1 MIDPVIFTIRIGS
14 FELAL
19 RWYGLL
25 IVTGTVVGAWLAARE
40 VRRRGENPEYVWEGL
55 VWALVAGMVGAR
67 LWYVVNDILG
77 GSTRYLEDPVSI
89 VRITEGGLHFYGAI
103 LFGLIAVLIFA
114 RRRKLDMWLILDSVA
129 PSLLIGQAIARPANF
144 INQELYGPPT
154 DLPWGIPI
162 SADHRLPPWHDLSLY
177 PEETTRFH
185 PTFAYE
191 MIWNLLAAGL
201 LLWISHRFY
210 KKLKP
215 GALFAAWMILA
226 GLGRFVIEGFRPD
239 QPRVPGTDIS
249 YSRIVA
255 GLLTLGGVVMLLI
268 KYEVIRIP
276 FIPSG
281 PDSYTIAPEEDSQSV
296 SPNSGK
302 APETKD

>member
-1 MIDPVIFTIRIGS
+1 MIDPVIFSIRIGN
-14 FELAL
+14 FHLDL

-25 IVTGTVVGAWLAARE
+25 IVTGVVVGAWIAARE

-55 VWALVAGMVGAR
+55 LWALVAGLVGAR

-77 GSTRYLEDPVSI
+77 GRSRYLDDPLSI
-89 VRITEGGLHFYGAI
+89 IRITEGGLHFYGAI
-103 LFGLIAVLIFA
+103 LFGLVAVIIFA
-114 RRRKLDMWLILDSVA
+114 RRRQLDMWLLLDSVA

-185 PTFAYE
+185 PAFAYE

-201 LLWISHRFY
+201 LLWISRRFY
-210 KKLKP
+210 DKLKP
-215 GALFAAWMILA
+215 GALFAGWMILA
-226 GLGRFVIEGFRPD
+226 GLGRFIIEWFRPD

-249 YSRIVA
+249 YSRIVSA
-255 GLLTLGGVVMLLI
+255 LLAIGGVVMLLI
-268 KYEVIRIP
+268 RYEVIRIP
-276 FIPSG
+276 ILSQWR
-281 PDSYTIAPEEDSQSV
+281 DSYSIAPVPSEAS
-296 SPNSGK
+296 
-302 APETKD
+302 

>member
-1 MIDPVIFTIRIGS
+1 MIDPVIFTIRIGN
-14 FELAL
+14 FQLDL

-25 IVTGTVVGAWLAARE
+25 IVTGVVVGAWIAARE

-55 VWALVAGMVGAR
+55 VWALVAGLVGAR

-77 GSTRYLEDPVSI
+77 GRTRYLDDPLSI
-89 VRITEGGLHFYGAI
+89 IRITEGGLHFYGAI
-103 LFGLIAVLIFA
+103 LFGLVAVIIFA
-114 RRRKLDMWLILDSVA
+114 RRHQLDMWLLLDSVA

-185 PTFAYE
+185 PAFAYE

-201 LLWISHRFY
+201 LLWISHRFQD
-210 KKLKP
+210 KLKP
-215 GALFAAWMILA
+215 GALFAGWMILA
-226 GLGRFVIEGFRPD
+226 GVGRFIIEWFRPD

-249 YSRIVA
+249 Y
-255 GLLTLGGVVMLLI
+255 
-268 KYEVIRIP
+268 
-276 FIPSG
+276 
-281 PDSYTIAPEEDSQSV
+281 
-296 SPNSGK
+296 
-302 APETKD
+302 

>member
-1 MIDPVIFTIRIGS
+1 MIDPVIFSINIDS
-14 FELAL
+14 FHVDL

-55 VWALVAGMVGAR
+55 VWVLLAGLVGAR

-77 GSTRYLEDPVSI
+77 GRTRYLDDPVSI
-89 VRITEGGLHFYGAI
+89 IRITEGGLHFYGAI
-103 LFGLIAVLIFA
+103 LFGLVAAYIYA
-114 RRRKLDMWLILDSVA
+114 RRQKLDMWLLLDSVA
-129 PSLLIGQAIARPANF
+129 PSMLIGQAIARPANF

-162 SADHRLPPWHDLSLY
+162 SQGHRLPPWDDLTLY
-177 PEETTRFH
+177 PEGTTRFH

-201 LLWISHRFY
+201 LLWISHRFS

-215 GALFAAWMILA
+215 GALFGGWLILA
-226 GLGRFVIEGFRPD
+226 GMGRFIIEAFRPD

-255 GLLTLGGVVMLLI
+255 GLLAVAGVIMLLI
-268 KYEVIRIP
+268 KYEMVRIP

-281 PDSYTIAPEEDSQSV
+281 PNSYTISPQEDTRAASQK
-296 SPNSGK
+296 PKK
-302 APETKD
+302 APRTKS

>member
-1 MIDPVIFTIRIGS
+1 MIDPVIFTIRIGN
-14 FELAL
+14 FHLDL

-25 IVTGTVVGAWLAARE
+25 IVSGVVVGAWIAARE

-55 VWALVAGMVGAR
+55 VWALVAGLVGAR

-77 GSTRYLEDPVSI
+77 GRTRYLEDPLSI
-89 VRITEGGLHFYGAI
+89 IRITEGGLHFYGAI
-103 LFGLIAVLIFA
+103 LFGLVAVIIFA
-114 RRRKLDMWLILDSVA
+114 RRNQLDMWLLLDSVS

-191 MIWNLLAAGL
+191 IIWNLLAAGL
-201 LLWISHRFY
+201 LLWISRRFY
-210 KKLKP
+210 DKLKP
-215 GALFAAWMILA
+215 GALFAGWMILA
-226 GLGRFVIEGFRPD
+226 GLGRFIVEWFRPD

-249 YSRIVA
+249 YSRVVS
-255 GLLTLGGVVMLLI
+255 GLIAIGGVVMLLI
-268 KYEVIRIP
+268 RYEVIRIP
-276 FIPSG
+276 ILSRWR
-281 PDSYTIAPEEDSQSV
+281 DSYRIAPVPSEAS
-296 SPNSGK
+296 
-302 APETKD
+302 